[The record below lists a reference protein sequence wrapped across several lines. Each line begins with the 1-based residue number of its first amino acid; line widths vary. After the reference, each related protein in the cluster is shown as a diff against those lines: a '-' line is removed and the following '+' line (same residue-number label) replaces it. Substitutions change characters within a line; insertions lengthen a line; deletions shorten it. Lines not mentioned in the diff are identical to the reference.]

1 MKTLLFAVLI
11 LLPATIFAQF
21 TEMYTRADTS
31 YASTTWTKVEKGNY
45 QKIFWCEVA
54 NDTTAGTQKLYV
66 AFGDDTTATRRFA
79 LKCGESAVFEPLNV
93 THLYIRSSSGSIPY
107 RVRYH

>member
-1 MKTLLFAVLI
+1 MKTALMICLFLV
-11 LLPATIFAQF
+11 PAFCAAQF

-54 NDTTAGTQKLYV
+54 NDTTAGSQKLYV
-66 AFGDDTTATRRFA
+66 ALGDDTTDTRRFA
-79 LKCGESAVFEPLNV
+79 LKAGESAIFEPLNV
-93 THLYIRSSSGSIPY
+93 THVYIRSSSGVIPY